1 MSQLEMELK
10 RFMQDSQLQTKQQ
23 TDGEK
28 QRIAASYEER
38 VRRLAEELAS
48 KDALVEKVRA
58 QNSDVTR
65 ELLVEATNEAGAC

>member
-1 MSQLEMELK
+1 
-10 RFMQDSQLQTKQQ
+10 MQDSQLQTKQQ

-48 KDALVEKVRA
+48 KDALLEKVRA

-65 ELLVEATNEAGAC
+65 ELLEATNEAGAC

>member
-1 MSQLEMELK
+1 MSQLEVELK

-48 KDALVEKVRA
+48 KDALLEKVWA

-65 ELLVEATNEAGAC
+65 ELLEATNEAGAC

>member
-1 MSQLEMELK
+1 MSQLEVELK

-48 KDALVEKVRA
+48 KDALLEKVRA
-58 QNSDVTR
+58 QNSNVTR
-65 ELLVEATNEAGAC
+65 ELLEATNEAGAC

>member
-1 MSQLEMELK
+1 MSQLEVELK
-10 RFMQDSQLQTKQQ
+10 RFMQDSQLQTRQQ

-48 KDALVEKVRA
+48 KDALLEKVRA
-58 QNSDVTR
+58 QNSNVTR
-65 ELLVEATNEAGAC
+65 ELLEATNEAGAC

>member
-1 MSQLEMELK
+1 MSQLEVELK

-38 VRRLAEELAS
+38 VRRLAEELA
-48 KDALVEKVRA
+48 
-58 QNSDVTR
+58 
-65 ELLVEATNEAGAC
+65 

>member
-1 MSQLEMELK
+1 MSQLEVELK

-48 KDALVEKVRA
+48 KDALLEKVRA

-65 ELLVEATNEAGAC
+65 ELLEATNEAGAC

>member
-1 MSQLEMELK
+1 MSQLEVELK

-48 KDALVEKVRA
+48 KDALLDKVRA

-65 ELLVEATNEAGAC
+65 ELLEATNEAGAC

>member
-1 MSQLEMELK
+1 MSQLEVELK
-10 RFMQDSQLQTKQQ
+10 RFMQDSQLQTRQQ

-48 KDALVEKVRA
+48 KDAFLEKVRA

-65 ELLVEATNEAGAC
+65 ELLEATNEAGAC

>member
-1 MSQLEMELK
+1 MSQLEVELK

-48 KDALVEKVRA
+48 KDALIEKVRA

-65 ELLVEATNEAGAC
+65 ELLEATNEAGAC

>member
-1 MSQLEMELK
+1 MSQLEVELK

-38 VRRLAEELAS
+38 VRRLTEELAS
-48 KDALVEKVRA
+48 KDALLEKVRA

-65 ELLVEATNEAGAC
+65 ELLEATNEAGAC

>member
-1 MSQLEMELK
+1 MSQLEVELK

-28 QRIAASYEER
+28 QRIASSYEER

-48 KDALVEKVRA
+48 KDALLEKVRA

-65 ELLVEATNEAGAC
+65 ELLEATNEAGAC